1 MKMVR
6 WLLVVVG
13 CCVLVAG
20 ASLIAQ
26 DKKPSNKE
34 EVFIGGEGTKWKMR
48 LADDKTVYMV
58 TGNVVI
64 RHGDTT
70 VNAQQ
75 VEYTESK
82 DKKVRAAVIDGGV
95 KVTDPDGEITGLR
108 ATADLNQ
115 RKISIEGDV
124 KLLVRPK
131 PSARSSETVQS
142 KLKEPATI
150 TCDKLDYLYRDKI
163 ATATGNLKIVQS
175 NRLLQAGT
183 AVYDAK
189 SEIVTLTGG
198 VTVTDEEGQ
207 KFTSSGIVKASLK
220 DGDEWIEAE
229 NASATLKV
237 DNEENS
243 SGGKSP

>member
-1 MKMVR
+1 MKILK
-6 WLLVVVG
+6 WLVIAVG
-13 CCVLVAG
+13 FCVLVAG

-26 DKKPSNKE
+26 DKKPNAKE

-48 LADDKTVYMV
+48 LMDDKTIYTV
-58 TGNVVI
+58 TGSVVI
-64 RHGDTT
+64 RHGDTAI
-70 VNAQQ
+70 NAQQ

-82 DKKVRAAVIDGGV
+82 DKKIRTAVIDGGL

-108 ATADLNQ
+108 ASADLNQ
-115 RKISIEGDV
+115 RKISIEGDI
-124 KLLVRPK
+124 KMLVRPK
-131 PSARSSETVQS
+131 PSANSAEGARS
-142 KLKEPATI
+142 KLKEPAVI

-163 ATATGNLKIVQS
+163 ATAVGNLKIVQK

-189 SEIVTLTGG
+189 SEVVTLTGG

-237 DNEENS
+237 DTEENN